1 MIHKLKHLL
10 IGSPLTTELAS
21 ENKLNK
27 IRALAA
33 FSPDALSSIAYA
45 NQEIYLGLVIAGA
58 AGLQLALPI
67 GMAIVGLLLIVAVSY
82 MQTIKAYPSGGG
94 SYVVARENLGKIPG
108 LVAASALL
116 IDYLLTAAVSLT
128 AGVEAIASAFPPLWE
143 YRTPIALLLLFFIAI
158 ANMRGLRE
166 TGTLMSFP
174 IYLFIFTY
182 LPMLIYGCI
191 RLVIEGPVP
200 LETVAPD
207 PIKPLTTILILHAF
221 ATGCTA
227 LTGIEVISNS
237 VPSFKT
243 PVIKN
248 ASQTMVVM
256 AILMSALFLGSIFL
270 TQGFGIVAGEQE
282 TILSGLAR
290 YLLGTNPA
298 YILIQISTLLILAV
312 AANSSFA
319 GFPRLAAILGSDGFL
334 PRQLNQVGDRLVFNN
349 GIIILSLATGVMI
362 LLFEGDSH
370 SLIPLFAIGVFLA
383 FTLSQA
389 GMVVHWFRI
398 RQQGWQVKAFAN
410 GVGAVATAITLGI
423 VGFSKFMEGAWI
435 ILIILPIIVVIFIR
449 IKSHYELV
457 GRQLSLRG
465 LPPSL
470 KPFPAPRVVIPVSG
484 VHRGMVDAV
493 DFARSITKDVTGLY
507 IELEPGSGKKII
519 LEWQRWFPDIPLVVR
534 PSPYR
539 SIVGPLIDFL
549 DETDAFHNDGQL
561 AVVVLPEFIPARWWH
576 GLLHNQSS
584 WLIKTALLYRR
595 RDLGFQ
601 RVIIDVPYHLRK

>member
-1 MIHKLKHLL
+1 
-10 IGSPLTTELAS
+10 
-21 ENKLNK
+21 
-27 IRALAA
+27 
-33 FSPDALSSIAYA
+33 
-45 NQEIYLGLVIAGA
+45 
-58 AGLQLALPI
+58 
-67 GMAIVGLLLIVAVSY
+67 
-82 MQTIKAYPSGGG
+82 
-94 SYVVARENLGKIPG
+94 
-108 LVAASALL
+108 
-116 IDYLLTAAVSLT
+116 
-128 AGVEAIASAFPPLWE
+128 
-143 YRTPIALLLLFFIAI
+143 
-158 ANMRGLRE
+158 MRGLRE

-174 IYLFIFTY
+174 IYLFLITY

-191 RLVIEGPVP
+191 LLVIEGPVP

-237 VPSFKT
+237 VPSFKP

-256 AILMSALFLGSIFL
+256 AILMSALFLGSIIL
-270 TQGFGIVAGEQE
+270 TQGFGIIAGEQE
-282 TILSGLAR
+282 TILSALAR
-290 YLLGTNPA
+290 HLLGTNPA

-334 PRQLNQVGDRLVFNN
+334 PRQLNQVGDRLVYNN
-349 GIIILSLATGVMI
+349 GIFILSLATGVMI

-470 KPFPAPRVVIPVSG
+470 KPFPAPHGGDPGLRCASRHGRCRGLRQIHHQRRHGTLYRAGTRQQQKNLIG
-484 VHRGMVDAV
+484 VAALVPGYP
-493 DFARSITKDVTGLY
+493 TGCPAFSLSFY
-507 IELEPGSGKKII
+507 
-519 LEWQRWFPDIPLVVR
+519 RR
-534 PSPYR
+534 PSYR
-539 SIVGPLIDFL
+539 FPG
-549 DETDAFHNDGQL
+549 
-561 AVVVLPEFIPARWWH
+561 
-576 GLLHNQSS
+576 
-584 WLIKTALLYRR
+584 
-595 RDLGFQ
+595 
-601 RVIIDVPYHLRK
+601 